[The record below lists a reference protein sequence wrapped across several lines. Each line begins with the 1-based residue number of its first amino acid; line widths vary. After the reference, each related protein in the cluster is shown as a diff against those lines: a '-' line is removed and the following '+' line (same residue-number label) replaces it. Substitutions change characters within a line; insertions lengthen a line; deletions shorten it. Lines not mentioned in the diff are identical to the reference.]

1 MNMMFNWV
9 KRKFRWNAIYKKET
23 LLVNLIIDLKV
34 KGGQVFLSKIYHE
47 LIDSSACIY
56 ILLEVAKLLF
66 LGQI

>member
-1 MNMMFNWV
+1 MMFNWV

-47 LIDSSACIY
+47 LIDSCIY